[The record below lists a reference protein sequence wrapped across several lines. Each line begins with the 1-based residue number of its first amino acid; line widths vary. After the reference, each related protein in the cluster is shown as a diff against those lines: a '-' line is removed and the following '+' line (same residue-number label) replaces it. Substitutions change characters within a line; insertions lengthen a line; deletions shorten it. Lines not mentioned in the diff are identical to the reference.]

1 MKKFLTVLAA
11 ATLFSSA
18 AFANVITI
26 EFAQDGGDP
35 VTFAFDSATNT
46 STNVGTGETGAYTFD
61 QAANKL
67 CGTGADGM
75 EICVT
80 FADAAG
86 EPKAGDSGAYT
97 TNLGTSGTATVVSV
111 Q

>member
-1 MKKFLTVLAA
+1 MSKFLTVLAA

-18 AFANVITI
+18 AFANVITV
-26 EFAQDGGDP
+26 EFAQTGGET
-35 VTFAFDSATNT
+35 VTFAFDSETNT

-61 QAANKL
+61 QEANKL
-67 CGTGADGM
+67 CGTGADGA

-80 FADAAG
+80 FEGPAG
-86 EPKAGDSGAYT
+86 EPKAGDTGAYT
-97 TNLGTSGTATVVSV
+97 TNLGTAGTATIVSI